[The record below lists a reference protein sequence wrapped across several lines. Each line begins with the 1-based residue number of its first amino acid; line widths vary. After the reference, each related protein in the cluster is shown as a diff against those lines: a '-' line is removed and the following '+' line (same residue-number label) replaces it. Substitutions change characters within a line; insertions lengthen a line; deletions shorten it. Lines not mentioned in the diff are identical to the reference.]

1 MFRLSLFVSLYMIN
15 TIMPTHCRQGL
26 LRFRVHFASSEQ
38 AAFQPPVHWST
49 AVQVQVLL
57 MLGATKSP
65 ILART
70 PVRCGVTSLADDQS
84 NDPAAAVIWSVIKQ
98 STNKSQLPV
107 SDGVVNLVPFILR

>member
-70 PVRCGVTSLADDQS
+70 PVSCGVTSLADDQS